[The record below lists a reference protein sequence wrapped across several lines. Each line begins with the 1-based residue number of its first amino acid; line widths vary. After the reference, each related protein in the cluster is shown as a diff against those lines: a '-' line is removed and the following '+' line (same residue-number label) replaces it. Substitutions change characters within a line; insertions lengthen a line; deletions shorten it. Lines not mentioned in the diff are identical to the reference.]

1 MGLTEVWVDDTDIC
15 MKTTLNL
22 DDALIREAKRRA
34 AEEGTTLTALIE
46 RALRSLLQPQHRR
59 SGEKRFRLKLLTKKG
74 RPVPGIDWDDRDSIY
89 ERMEG
94 RS

>member
-1 MGLTEVWVDDTDIC
+1 

-46 RALRSLLQPQHRR
+46 RALRTLLQPARP
-59 SGEKRFRLKLLTKKG
+59 GGKRFRLKLLTKRG
-74 RPVPGIDWDDRDSIY
+74 RPIPGINWDDRDSIY
-89 ERMEG
+89 EAMED